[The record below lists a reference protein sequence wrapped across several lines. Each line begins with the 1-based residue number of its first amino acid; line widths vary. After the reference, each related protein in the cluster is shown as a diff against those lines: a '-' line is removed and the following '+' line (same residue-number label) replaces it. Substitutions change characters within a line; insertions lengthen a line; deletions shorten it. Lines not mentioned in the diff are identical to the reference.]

1 VTQGGRSVNRA
12 ELERQVDAIEARNQQ
27 ADVFRVCP
35 HCGAETFTQQ
45 PARRKPA
52 DSSSHP

>member
-1 VTQGGRSVNRA
+1 VVNRA

-35 HCGAETFTQQ
+35 HCGAETRTQQ
-45 PARRKPA
+45 PARGKPA